1 MHDGITGV
9 FPKSAGMLFFGSFI
23 KARAESERLPLVNGV
38 WISPAGPLPD
48 SFFLNLFF
56 ICIIIPFPV
65 FQADPRRS
73 LLSRV
78 RPLWLMFS
86 CLFTKHCGV
95 LFFRIPLR
103 GALRNII
110 VIAERRDFYLGSR

>member
-48 SFFLNLFF
+48 SVFKPVFYLHYY
-56 ICIIIPFPV
+56 PFPGFSGGSAQKPFKPCPTALAHV
-65 FQADPRRS
+65 FLPFYKALRRPFLSDTFEGRHYVIS
-73 LLSRV
+73 LLLPKEGIS
-78 RPLWLMFS
+78 
-86 CLFTKHCGV
+86 
-95 LFFRIPLR
+95 I
-103 GALRNII
+103 
-110 VIAERRDFYLGSR
+110 